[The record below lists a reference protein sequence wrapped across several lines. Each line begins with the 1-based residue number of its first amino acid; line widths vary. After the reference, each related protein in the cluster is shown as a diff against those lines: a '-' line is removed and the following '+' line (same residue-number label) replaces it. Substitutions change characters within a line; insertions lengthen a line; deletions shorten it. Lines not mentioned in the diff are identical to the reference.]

1 MSFDGSP
8 IKADGCPMRLVT
20 LPAWRNWASG
30 DNSPLDFRGQDA
42 NGFFAVL
49 DGFGLGSRTITWT
62 ILSPAGV
69 RNAHTRRLILR
80 TARF

>member
-1 MSFDGSP
+1 
-8 IKADGCPMRLVT
+8 MRLVT
-20 LPAWRNWASG
+20 LPAWWNWASG

-42 NGFFAVL
+42 NGLFAVL
-49 DGFGLGSRTITWT
+49 DGFGSGSRTI
-62 ILSPAGV
+62 LGPAGV